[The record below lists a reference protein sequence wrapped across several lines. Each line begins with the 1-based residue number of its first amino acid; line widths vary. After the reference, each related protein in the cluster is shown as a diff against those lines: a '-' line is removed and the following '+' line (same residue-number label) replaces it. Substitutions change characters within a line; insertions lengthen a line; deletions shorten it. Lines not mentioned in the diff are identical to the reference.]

1 MQKKSF
7 RSCDVVSLKGLK
19 YYSWCVVGGSWSDV
33 VWHHIH
39 LIDKWYQGISLQW
52 KWLISYSA
60 DILSSPPY
68 EKDIDPGKRWCL
80 PEKMVKNL
88 NCSTT
93 LKGNSYLQKEWMD
106 KTLWLQENRSK
117 ISSRNLR
124 DICCLVIIYIIS
136 TVKDLAKY
144 LFFLH
149 PSTVSTTYM
158 THYKIWHT
166 YPWSIY
172 HILTSACLSY
182 IYIEKRWKQTD
193 IHAYSIKEAIYA
205 LAWKVMI
212 CPESCVCIHSRR
224 L

>member
-1 MQKKSF
+1 MRCSIIKRPEILFMVCGRGLLEWRGVASYTFNRQMIPRDLPPMKVIDILLSRYSLVSPLWKGYRPWQK
-7 RSCDVVSLKGLK
+7 VVS
-19 YYSWCVVGGSWSDV
+19 SRED
-33 VWHHIH
+33 
-39 LIDKWYQGISLQW
+39 
-52 KWLISYSA
+52 
-60 DILSSPPY
+60 
-68 EKDIDPGKRWCL
+68 
-80 PEKMVKNL
+80 VKNL

-124 DICCLVIIYIIS
+124 DICCLDIIYIIS

-172 HILTSACLSY
+172 HILTSACLSC
-182 IYIEKRWKQTD
+182 IYI
-193 IHAYSIKEAIYA
+193 
-205 LAWKVMI
+205 
-212 CPESCVCIHSRR
+212 
-224 L
+224 